1 MALTPYP
8 IPKVSNRFMKSMIKF
23 GPFNKDKKKWNL
35 SQRCLIPLNKRK
47 KKLKKVAYTTI
58 KGLQITK

>member
-1 MALTPYP
+1 
-8 IPKVSNRFMKSMIKF
+8 MKSMIKF